1 MQDEVEGD
9 NNANDVVK
17 KVQGKSARSSSESS
31 GPRRKRLDSSS
42 SEQSKK
48 SSKVS
53 ISQHPEDEKPE
64 ENEKMIEQQ

>member
-9 NNANDVVK
+9 NKANDVVK
-17 KVQGKSARSSSESS
+17 KVQGRKARSSSESS
-31 GPRRKRLDSSS
+31 GPKRKRLDSSS

-53 ISQHPEDEKPE
+53 ISQHPEEDKPE
-64 ENEKMIEQQ
+64 ENEKMIDQK